1 MNERKRRVAEN
12 EAIFR
17 GVNEQLS
24 KLAGAIATETDPA
37 VVEIVCECGTQS
49 CTDRITIPQAD
60 YGRTREDPTLF
71 LLRPGHDDPEAETV
85 VDRATTYWTVR
96 KRPGTGERVSRAL
109 DVP

>member
-24 KLAGAIATETDPA
+24 RLAGAVATETGESA
-37 VVEIVCECGTQS
+37 VEIVCECGTQS
-49 CTDRITIPQAD
+49 CTDRITIPLAD

-85 VDRATTYWTVR
+85 VDRATTYWIVR
-96 KRPGTGERVSRAL
+96 KHPGTGEAVARAF
-109 DVP
+109 DEP